1 MKKLILLSLIFIF
14 SCSENTKKE
23 NQFQYFID
31 VDINGDYSNFF
42 EKLSDEYKDA
52 LKFKYKTTELGTV
65 YDSIIEEKKEFKNFI
80 TNNEIIL
87 KNFIVDSIESTEE
100 SYRLIKYRVS
110 MYDTKQNAKL
120 FKDRILIETTYNG
133 EKKYTPYD
141 LKLTPKI
148 DSILNDRISSN
159 LTVKAQDFLKFRE
172 YKSNNPDFEKIKNR
186 FSKYVSYLESNDL
199 KLLEFIY
206 PPILETLLINSN
218 QTEFTHKQ
226 KLELIEYIISSRNS
240 QEMKFKRYL
249 INQFDKIDCIAQ
261 KEAYI
266 LDYAIDVENNIYIQ
280 GKAIVIKENKNF
292 YFIEADLE
300 ELKQNFENV
309 FDKNTIDCLHFLL
322 EK

>member
-1 MKKLILLSLIFIF
+1 MKKLILLSLLFIF

-31 VDINGDYSNFF
+31 VDINGDYTSYF

-52 LKFKYKTTELGTV
+52 LKFKYKTTEIGIV
-65 YDSIIEEKKEFKNFI
+65 YDSIIEEKKEFHNFI

-87 KNFIVDSIESTEE
+87 KNFIIDSIESTEE
-100 SYRLIKYRVS
+100 NYRLIKYRVS

-120 FKDRILIETTYNG
+120 FKDRILIESTYNG

-148 DSILNDRISSN
+148 DSIINDRISSN
-159 LTVKAQDFLKFRE
+159 LIVKAHDLLKFKE
-172 YKSNNPDFEKIKNR
+172 YNSNNSDFEKIKNR

-240 QEMKFKRYL
+240 QEMKFKRFL
-249 INQFDKIDCIAQ
+249 INQFDEIDCIAQ
-261 KEAYI
+261 KESYI
-266 LDYAIDVENNIYIQ
+266 LDYAIDIENNIYIQ
-280 GKAIVIKENKNF
+280 GKAIVIKDNNNF

-300 ELKQNFENV
+300 ELKQNFENI
-309 FDKNTIDCLHFLL
+309 FDQNTIDCLEFLL
-322 EK
+322 GK